1 MFGNTEYKIH
11 EHNEFRFIKIS
22 PDAGLD
28 LNLVF
33 LHGMFGG
40 LSNFDSLLKGL
51 DDVNI
56 YVPEIP
62 LYDMKRKN
70 LTIPKLGEWVRSFIT
85 ELGIENPII
94 LGNSLGGH
102 IALQYTLM
110 YQKDVQGLVLTGSSG
125 ILENDFGNTFPRR
138 KDRKY
143 IKKQANLTFY
153 EDLADDTLVDE
164 IMEVTQSPTRLVK
177 LLSIARSTHTHN
189 MEEELPKIK
198 VPTLL
203 VWGKDDIITPPG
215 VAKIFLEKMP
225 NATLKWIEKCG
236 HAPMMERPEEFN
248 GYMIDFLS
256 EFKSNSKKK
265 QSTDY
270 EEDYT
275 HI

>member
-1 MFGNTEYKIH
+1 MFGNTEHKIL
-11 EHNEFRFIKIS
+11 EYNEFRFIKIS
-22 PDAGLD
+22 PDGGLD
-28 LNLVF
+28 LNLVL

-40 LSNFDSLLKGL
+40 LSNFDSLLKGMT
-51 DDVNI
+51 DVNI

-62 LYDMKRKN
+62 LYDMKRKD
-70 LTIPKLGEWVRSFIT
+70 LTIPKLGEWVRDFIT
-85 ELGIENPII
+85 SLDIKNPII

-110 YQKDVQGLVLTGSSG
+110 YQEDVKGLILTGSSG

-138 KDRKY
+138 KDREY

-189 MEEELPKIK
+189 MEDELPKIE

-215 VAKIFLEKMP
+215 VAKIFRNKMP
-225 NATLKWIEKCG
+225 NATLEWIEKCG

-248 GYMIDFLS
+248 RYMEEFLNQ
-256 EFKSNSKKK
+256 FKSNSKTKG
-265 QSTDY
+265 STNY
-270 EEDYT
+270 EEDYS
-275 HI
+275 HL